1 MQDANRLIYRC
12 MYITLQENA
21 RCGQLHF
28 DRICK
33 ISDRICLLGL
43 GCGGLILLLKK
54 MVSRVMTKKKVND
67 ISEERLQLLDTISDL
82 VGLEVDRRM
91 ELLSHETDSSPRRC
105 SLWRRLFCSRK

>member
-1 MQDANRLIYRC
+1 

-21 RCGQLHF
+21 RCVQLHL

-43 GCGGLILLLKK
+43 GCDGLILLLKK
-54 MVSRVMTKKKVND
+54 MVSRVMTKKKVKD

-82 VGLEVDRRM
+82 VGLEVERRM